1 MKFIIFNNKMEG
13 TIKLFDQLESI
24 LKEQNRSEQDILKI
38 KSAYNF
44 AERLHSG
51 QYRVSEEPYIVH
63 PVEVACILANLE
75 ADTDTITAS
84 LLHDILEDTDTKPEE
99 IEQIFGKDV
108 LTLVNGVTKLSK
120 YSFSSKEERQ
130 AENFRKMFL
139 AMAEDIRVIF
149 LKLAD
154 RLHNMRTLNYM
165 APHKQRKIAE
175 ETLEIFAPLANRLG
189 MNKIKIELEDLSL
202 RYINPEKYF
211 EIAQLVSQSKAERD
225 QTVQAIINRVQTS
238 LKSLNINAVIT
249 GRAKNFFSIY
259 NKMQRKQKSYN
270 DLYDINAIRIIVDS
284 EKECYEVLGV
294 IHSAFKPI
302 PGRFKDY
309 IAMPKSNMYRSLHTS
324 VIGPRGK
331 PVEVQIRTQE
341 MHEIAEYGFAAHW
354 KYKEVGSKN
363 AKASDE
369 EKFSWLRKVVEF
381 QNDTS
386 DAREFVDNVKLD
398 LFSDQVFVF
407 TPQGEVVDLPNG
419 ATPIDFAYR
428 IHTEIGHKCNGALI
442 NGRIVPLDTKLRN
455 GDIIE
460 ILTNKNSKP
469 RLDWINIVATSQTRS
484 KIRQWFKKNLKDEN
498 LKKGQS
504 ALESEMGKSA
514 FDESYKSGKL
524 LDIAKQ
530 LNYQNENDMF
540 CAIGHGELSLNK
552 ITNRFKAIETIP
564 KIKTNKP
571 STAKSSKIIEGL
583 EGMLY
588 HISKCCTPVP
598 GEPIVG
604 VITRSR
610 GVSVH
615 REDCKNLALVEHER
629 VMHINWSGVDTNKT
643 FITYIQVEVID
654 RLGVLKDILTKIADN
669 KTNINYAN
677 IRNVSKSRAVV
688 EIGLEIKDIEHLNK
702 IVNSILAIS
711 DVLSVK
717 RQKPGTSSKFK

>member
-1 MKFIIFNNKMEG
+1 MESA
-13 TIKLFDQLESI
+13 TLFDQLDSI
-24 LKEQNRSEQDILKI
+24 LKEQKRPDEDIQKI
-38 KSAYNF
+38 KSAYEF
-44 AERLHSG
+44 AARLHQG

-63 PVEVACILANLE
+63 PVEVSCILANLE
-75 ADTDTITAS
+75 ADTDTIIAS

-99 IEQIFGKDV
+99 IEKLYGKDV
-108 LTLVNGVTKLSK
+108 ITLVNGVTKLSK

-139 AMAEDIRVIF
+139 AMAEDVRVIL

-165 APHKQRKIAE
+165 APHKQKKIAE

-189 MNKIKIELEDLSL
+189 MNRIKIELEDLSL

-225 QTVQAIINRVQTS
+225 QTVQAIVNRVQTS
-238 LKSLNINAVIT
+238 LKSLNINAIIT
-249 GRAKNFFSIY
+249 GRAKNFYSIY
-259 NKMQRKQKSYN
+259 SKMQRKQKSYH
-270 DLYDINAIRIIVDS
+270 DLYDINAIRIIVDN

-309 IAMPKSNMYRSLHTS
+309 IAMPKSNLYRSLHTS

-331 PVEVQIRTQE
+331 PVEVQIRTRD
-341 MHEIAEYGFAAHW
+341 MHEIAEYGVAAHW
-354 KYKEVGSKN
+354 KYKEAGMPTTVNS
-363 AKASDE
+363 SDE
-369 EKFSWLRKVVEF
+369 NKFSWLRKLVEF
-381 QNDTS
+381 QNDIK
-386 DAREFVDNVKLD
+386 DAKEYVDSVKLD
-398 LFSDQVFVF
+398 LFGDQVFVF
-407 TPQGEVVDLPNG
+407 TPQGEVLDLPNG

-428 IHTEIGHKCNGALI
+428 IHSEIGHKCSGALI

-484 KIRQWFKKNLKDEN
+484 KIRHWFKKNLKEDN
-498 LKKGQS
+498 GKKGHT
-504 ALESEMGKSA
+504 ALEQELGKSA
-514 FDESYKSGKL
+514 FEDYFKAGKL
-524 LDIAKQ
+524 TEIAKQ
-530 LNYQNENDMF
+530 LNYQNEHDMF
-540 CAIGHGELSLNK
+540 CAIGHGELTLNK
-552 ITNRFKAIETIP
+552 VVNRLKAIDTIP
-564 KIKTNKP
+564 KIKTYKP
-571 STAKSSKIIEGL
+571 TSTTKNSKVIEGL

-598 GEPIVG
+598 GEPIIG

-615 REDCKNLALVEHER
+615 REDCKNLALADNER
-629 VMHINWSGVDTNKT
+629 MMLINWSGVDTSKT
-643 FITYIQVEVID
+643 FVTYIQVEVID

-669 KTNINYAN
+669 KTNINHAN
-677 IRNVSKSRAVV
+677 IKNISKSRAIV

-702 IVNSILAIS
+702 ITNSILSIS

-717 RQKPGTSSKFK
+717 RQKPGAGVNSK